1 MVSVCVIMSTYN
13 GEKYLGEQ
21 LDSILGQRNV
31 EIKIFV
37 RDDGSTDSTVSIL
50 DKYSETGRLEY
61 IVGDNLGAAK
71 SFMSAIMLAP
81 ESEYYAFSDQDDI
94 WEENKLDEAVK
105 AIQKCAR
112 EEMPI
117 LYHSKVKITNARGE
131 VVGENGRYEH
141 RGFLNGYCGYVIGCT
156 AVFNHALMSYLKKY
170 NPQTLIMHDA
180 WVKDVCI
187 AVEGKVI
194 FDNNAYICYRQHGNN
209 VVGGGDDLRSK
220 IKRRIKYYKKR
231 PNKVNKY
238 TLQELLKGYKG
249 DMSPDKVSRAEML
262 CNYDKSIKN
271 MFKVLGEKS
280 YFSGNFLWGVE
291 QYLLILFHRY

>member
-1 MVSVCVIMSTYN
+1 MDRVCVIMSTYN
-13 GEKYLGEQ
+13 GEKYLSEQ
-21 LDSILGQRNV
+21 LDTILGQRNV

-37 RDDGSTDSTVSIL
+37 RDDGSTDNTVNIL
-50 DKYSETGRLEY
+50 KKYSELGQLEY
-61 IVGDNLGAAK
+61 IVGENLGAAK

-81 ESEYYAFSDQDDI
+81 DSEYYAFSDQDDV
-94 WEENKLDEAVK
+94 WEENKIEEAVK
-105 AIQKCAR
+105 KIQKSDSS
-112 EEMPI
+112 EMPI
-117 LYHSKVKITNARGE
+117 LYHSKVKITNERGE
-131 VVGENGRYEH
+131 VIGENGRYEH
-141 RGFLNGYCGYVIGCT
+141 KEFLNGYCGYAIGCT
-156 AVFNHALMSYLKKY
+156 VVFNNALMNFLKKY

-194 FDNNAYICYRQHGNN
+194 FDNKAYICYRQHGNN
-209 VVGGGDDLRSK
+209 VVGGGDDLCSK

-238 TLQELLKGYKG
+238 TLQELLIGYRG
-249 DMSPDKVSRAEML
+249 DMSPDKVSRAEKL
-262 CNYDKSIKN
+262 CNYDKSIKD
-271 MFKVLGEKS
+271 MFKVLVERS